1 MKSST
6 ARSSTAKSSTA
17 KRSMALLFAALV
29 WFMGGALLGCVG
41 GCAGER
47 NGERQAGE
55 SAERSTTRLPDPS
68 GRDLPEL
75 GEPLMIALAQAKNFH
90 HKADV
95 YLREGQLDDAID
107 AVAEILAVP
116 FPQGAPEAE
125 DVMLDA
131 RARLAKLLSAQG
143 KAEEAMKVVDQGI
156 AGAGRRSF
164 FLANLYTVKGEV
176 FEAMAIMLD
185 DQETEKATAQ
195 ARAAR
200 RQAIEAFDQS
210 IAINTALQRALM
222 GEAAP

>member
-1 MKSST
+1 MKSSM
-6 ARSSTAKSSTA
+6 AKG
-17 KRSMALLFAALV
+17 SMALLLAALV
-29 WFMGGALLGCVG
+29 WSVGGALI

-47 NGERQAGE
+47 GERQADQ
-55 SAERSTTRLPDPS
+55 SADRSTTQLPDPN
-68 GRDLPEL
+68 GRNLPEL
-75 GEPLMIALAQAKNFH
+75 GEPLMIALAQAKNHH

-95 YLREGQLDDAID
+95 YLREGQVDDAID
-107 AVAEILAVP
+107 AVKQILAIS

-125 DVMLDA
+125 DVALDA

-176 FEAMAIMLD
+176 YEAMANMLD
-185 DQETEKATAQ
+185 DQETEEAKEQ

-200 RQAIEAFDQS
+200 KQAIEAFDHS
-210 IAINTALQRALM
+210 IAINTELQRALM